1 MWNFVWFITISL
13 NGLYNKINT
22 IKEVFKKL
30 IGWMKFKLNI
40 VNVHSVISVLKFQ
53 GINKWETELE

>member
-1 MWNFVWFITISL
+1 
-13 NGLYNKINT
+13 
-22 IKEVFKKL
+22 
-30 IGWMKFKLNI
+30 MKFKLNI